1 MTGSGLGVYGPDNG
15 FGAYIH
21 WPYCAKI
28 CPYCDF
34 NVYSARHADDASLLN
49 AMVLDIERQAGELS
63 DHPPLNSIYLGG
75 GTPSLLEP
83 SQIAELIGQCEDK
96 LGLSRDAE
104 ITLEANPND
113 ILRSDLE
120 GWHGAGVNRIS
131 LGVQSLRNDALVFLG
146 RDHDAE
152 AALKAL
158 SASGDVFD
166 NVSVDL
172 IYARPGQA
180 LSDWTAELQS
190 ILSHGVRHISLYEL
204 TISEGTAFGRAEKR
218 GSLVPMPEED
228 QARLY
233 EATNAL
239 MEASGLP
246 AYEVSNHAASTQFES
261 RHNHIYWA
269 SGDWLGIGPGAHGRV
284 TKKSRREAT
293 YNYRKPRD
301 YVQQITAGKTGNE
314 TADPLTQEDTA
325 LEALSMGLRRSD
337 GVDYIAVEALLG
349 RELDVANM
357 VEFEEQHLIERQ
369 GPRLRLTAEGRLLA
383 DYVTHRLL

>member
-1 MTGSGLGVYGPDNG
+1 MIRSGLGVYGPDNG
-15 FGAYIH
+15 FGVYIH
-21 WPYCAKI
+21 WPYCTKI

-49 AMVLDIERQAGELS
+49 AMVLDIERQARELA
-63 DHPPLNSIYLGG
+63 DHPALTSIYLGG
-75 GTPSLLEP
+75 GTPSLLNP
-83 SQIAELIGQCEDK
+83 SQIAELIGQCEDN

-104 ITLEANPND
+104 ITLEANPID

-120 GWHGAGVNRIS
+120 GWRSAGVNRVS
-131 LGVQSLRNDALVFLG
+131 LGVQSLRNDALAFLG
-146 RDHDAE
+146 RDHDAD

-158 SASGDVFD
+158 ATLADVFD
-166 NVSVDL
+166 NVSADL

-180 LSDWTAELQS
+180 LSDWTAELQL
-190 ILSHGVRHISLYEL
+190 ILSNGVKHISLYEL
-204 TISEGTAFGRAEKR
+204 TIAEGTAFGRAAKR

-246 AYEVSNHAASTQFES
+246 AYEVSNHAASAKFES
-261 RHNHIYWA
+261 LHNHIYWA
-269 SGDWLGIGPGAHGRV
+269 SGDWLGIGPGAHGRLTRDTV
-284 TKKSRREAT
+284 REAIFS
-293 YNYRKPRD
+293 YRKPRD
-301 YVQQITAGKTGNE
+301 YIQQIADGKTGIE
-314 TADPLTQEDTA
+314 TADPLTQQDTA
-325 LEALSMGLRRSD
+325 MEALSMGLRRSD
-337 GVDYIAVEALLG
+337 GVDYVSIESLLG
-349 RELDVANM
+349 RELDVMNM
-357 VEFEEQHLIERQ
+357 VEFEEQHLIERH